1 MANGDDMPSTDVSD
15 VEQDDQEDEEAI
27 VVTRQAEEVDLA
39 DAEDFDREYAKM
51 MAESLDARKFE
62 RKQVF
67 DLPLPLRRKERD
79 LGTTM
84 DSGAGDTLTAELP
97 PPTPV
102 AHGTMAFSLLTKRGN
117 RQQVCL
123 IHASHE

>member
-1 MANGDDMPSTDVSD
+1 MIAEENSTDVSD
-15 VEQDDQEDEEAI
+15 VEHEDQEDDEAI

-67 DLPLPLRRKERD
+67 DLPLPLRRKDKEP
-79 LGTTM
+79 GTTQEN
-84 DSGAGDTLTAELP
+84 SANELP
-97 PPTPV
+97 AAAPVPTQN
-102 AHGTMAFSLLTKRGN
+102 GTMAFSLLTKRGN
-117 RQQVCL
+117 RQQVCPH
-123 IHASHE
+123 I

>member
-67 DLPLPLRRKERD
+67 DLPLPLRRKEKD

-84 DSGAGDTLTAELP
+84 DSGTGDTLTAELP

-102 AHGTMAFSLLTKRGN
+102 ANGTMAFSLLTKRGN
-117 RQQVCL
+117 RQQVCFT
-123 IHASHE
+123 HM